1 MINQYEFAG
10 WLGVAN
16 KSYSWMLLGLYV
28 VPAMFAD
35 KNGSMM
41 VCAVLVIFYF
51 FSRFFL
57 LGFIFSGYC
66 IDNRNR
72 EPARQSCALLS
83 G

>member
-28 VPAMFAD
+28 VQAMFAD

-41 VCAVLVIFYF
+41 VCAEQMIIYIF
-51 FSRFFL
+51 R
-57 LGFIFSGYC
+57 
-66 IDNRNR
+66 
-72 EPARQSCALLS
+72 
-83 G
+83 